1 MGSSSDTRGGS
12 SARIIS
18 NSSSLIQRATREH
31 ATCSLL
37 QPPAAA
43 SRVYWQASSFDAGM
57 GVPHGSS
64 SSEKRA
70 ERNKRSDTAKRHVLA
85 RQRPI
90 EHEEAAAAA
99 AAAAARERCSPLGHR
114 R

>member
-1 MGSSSDTRGGS
+1 MGSSSGCGGS

-31 ATCSLL
+31 ATCALL
-37 QPPAAA
+37 QPPTSAA

-57 GVPHGSS
+57 GVAHTTT

-90 EHEEAAAAA
+90 EHEEAAL
-99 AAAAARERCSPLGHR
+99 AAAREPCSPLGHR